1 MNGWPEVDGHL
12 HVYMLSCVGCVCMLC
27 RLCVV
32 WLFRLMLRWLCCCR
46 CCCCRCCCCCCCV
59 LLLLLLLLLSL
70 CFLYEFFL
78 LSGFALSRST
88 LHMSFAFYRTTKYRK
103 RYIFRYRRLYHFVAI
118 RDCWSTIIV
127 DTLFG
132 GQLIHSYIQ
141 DINTS
146 LTYHFWLSGYPASS
160 VFFQSFVERTF
171 NSKEFQCFR
180 CHEVVIM
187 NPLQLMDLR
196 DDVQLKDYGRVT
208 LVDWSTRR
216 PSDLKDL
223 GWGFIQEKLSCKKL
237 FLLQVS
243 PK

>member
-1 MNGWPEVDGHL
+1 MIYLRTSQCLRRRHSEWRGEPKSASETRIPTIST
-12 HVYMLSCVGCVCMLC
+12 SCNSCPFKDV
-27 RLCVV
+27 
-32 WLFRLMLRWLCCCR
+32 
-46 CCCCRCCCCCCCV
+46 
-59 LLLLLLLLLSL
+59 
-70 CFLYEFFL
+70 
-78 LSGFALSRST
+78 
-88 LHMSFAFYRTTKYRK
+88 
-103 RYIFRYRRLYHFVAI
+103 
-118 RDCWSTIIV
+118 STIPWCDIHKTSSQLLKTYV
-127 DTLFG
+127 LQRLQLFFF
-132 GQLIHSYIQ
+132 H
-141 DINTS
+141 
-146 LTYHFWLSGYPASS
+146 

-243 PK
+243 PQIALA